1 MKITRQQTETGQSGE
16 SRAPSLVFP
25 ANSGEP
31 ARRSRR
37 PRLAVN
43 LPLLLLSL
51 MAVVSLFPLYWLF
64 VSALT
69 PSQYSLKMPP
79 DLFPVHASFENFQR
93 LFQYTPVFKWMSN
106 SLLIALSVTAF
117 HVLFDTMA
125 GYGFAKKRFAGSKA
139 LFWIILATLM
149 VPFQVK
155 LVPVFKMVTTLGLAD
170 SFWGVVLP
178 SFADVFGIFLM
189 KQYLQTIP
197 SELIEAA
204 YVDGASEL
212 RIFWQ
217 LIIPLA
223 APAIAALSIFSFVG
237 SWNSFLWPLIVLRSG
252 DKYTLPVGI
261 ATIQGEFSQDW
272 GVIMAGGA
280 IAVIPMT
287 IFFLLFQRYFLEGV
301 RTGALK
307 G

>member
-1 MKITRQQTETGQSGE
+1 M
-16 SRAPSLVFP
+16 
-25 ANSGEP
+25 
-31 ARRSRR
+31 
-37 PRLAVN
+37 
-43 LPLLLLSL
+43 
-51 MAVVSLFPLYWLF
+51 
-64 VSALT
+64 
-69 PSQYSLKMPP
+69 
-79 DLFPVHASFENFQR
+79 
-93 LFQYTPVFKWMSN
+93 
-106 SLLIALSVTAF
+106 
-117 HVLFDTMA
+117 
-125 GYGFAKKRFAGSKA
+125 
-139 LFWIILATLM
+139 
-149 VPFQVK
+149 
-155 LVPVFKMVTTLGLAD
+155 
-170 SFWGVVLP
+170 
-178 SFADVFGIFLM
+178 
-189 KQYLQTIP
+189 
-197 SELIEAA
+197 IEAA